1 MIHKNISIS
10 LTNLEKKKKRKLS
23 KNNRITLAI
32 VIKSFS
38 SHYKYTTIPF
48 LFTSLSTPTT
58 TTKATTMAFFQR
70 IFFLSTLLF
79 HLFTI
84 SSSIGINYGTLGNN
98 LPPPAQVANFIK
110 TRTIFDSVKIFD
122 TNPDVLRAFA
132 NTGIFVTVTVG
143 NGDIPALADL
153 NNARQWVANNI
164 VPFYPQTRFLYI
176 AVGNEIFNT
185 GDNNL
190 IFKLVPAMRSIHKA
204 LLLARIYNIKV
215 RVRENSASL
224 FNFV

>member
-1 MIHKNISIS
+1 MIRKNISIS
-10 LTNLEKKKKRKLS
+10 LTNLEKKQKLS
-23 KNNRITLAI
+23 KNNRITLGI
-32 VIKSFS
+32 VIKSFSS

-48 LFTSLSTPTT
+48 LFSSLSTPTT

-84 SSSIGINYGTLGNN
+84 SSSIGINYGTNGNN

-153 NNARQWVANNI
+153 NNARQWVANHI

-190 IFKLVPAMRSIHKA
+190 IFKLVPAMRSIHQA

-215 RVRENSASL
+215 RVGEL
-224 FNFV
+224 V